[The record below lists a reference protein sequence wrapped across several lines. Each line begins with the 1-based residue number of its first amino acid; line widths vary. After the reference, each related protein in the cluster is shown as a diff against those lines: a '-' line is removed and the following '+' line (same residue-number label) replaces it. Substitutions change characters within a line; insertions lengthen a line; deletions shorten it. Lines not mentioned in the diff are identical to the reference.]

1 MSSSEENKTV
11 GLVEVKAEVAEA
23 PATEAPVVE
32 APVVEAPVVEAV
44 AEAPVVEAPVV
55 EAPAVEAPVAEAP
68 VAEAVAV
75 EAPAVV
81 NDILVTSQQQVSELT
96 ELQQKAIA
104 SLIAEVKEVVGEL
117 SSNAFAVTKVISV
130 LMKKVETLQVD
141 GRKLNG
147 ADKKKVVL
155 EAGKQ
160 VLSSKLS
167 NDSSIMQL
175 YNALAEPT
183 IEAMIDMSRGVNF
196 ATVAMNIIS
205 DNEVHVAVGNAARKC
220 LGFC

>member
-11 GLVEVKAEVAEA
+11 ELAEVKAEVVEA
-23 PATEAPVVE
+23 PAVEAPVAEVAPVTEAPVVE
-32 APVVEAPVVEAV
+32 API
-44 AEAPVVEAPVV
+44 AEAPVA

-68 VAEAVAV
+68 VAEAPVA
-75 EAPAVV
+75 EAPVAS
-81 NDILVTSQQQVSELT
+81 NEIVTLSELS
-96 ELQQKAIA
+96 EVQQKAIA
-104 SLIAEVKEVVGEL
+104 SLIVEVKELVGEL

-141 GRKLNG
+141 GNKLNG

-160 VLSSKLS
+160 VLNSKLS
-167 NDSSIMQL
+167 NDSTIMEL

-205 DNEVHVAVGNAARKC
+205 DNEVQVAVGSVARKC